1 MYSHLFSKACK
12 YMELTTI
19 FEIFSILLLT
29 KYSYLMVLLILF
41 KMKLDS
47 HFDAFKPML
56 PT

>member
-12 YMELTTI
+12 YMELTAI

-29 KYSYLMVLLILF
+29 KNSYLMVLLILF